1 MLTIVIY
8 YNTVIDPV
16 NDDWLV
22 KILTALD
29 KAQSGQK
36 GEIVVFGR
44 TIRFKAKWRVH
55 SIREPMVWDATALD
69 VETGIEVKVKHK
81 DTDKYANQLAVQ
93 KLCKELKSR
102 GILQDVHDE
111 L

>member
-1 MLTIVIY
+1 M
-8 YNTVIDPV
+8 
-16 NDDWLV
+16 

-29 KAQSGQK
+29 EAQSGQK
-36 GEIVVFGR
+36 GEIVAFGR
-44 TIRFKAKWRVH
+44 TIRFKAKRRIH
-55 SIREPMVWDATALD
+55 SFDEPIVWDAKAQD
-69 VETGIEVKVKHK
+69 VETGIRVEVKHQ
-81 DTDKYANQLAVQ
+81 DTDKYANQLAVR

>member
-1 MLTIVIY
+1 MIAY
-8 YNTVIDPV
+8 YLDSG
-16 NDDWLV
+16 NDDGLV

-29 KAQSGQK
+29 QAQSGEK

-44 TIRFKAKWRVH
+44 KIRFKAKWRVH
-55 SIREPMVWDATALD
+55 SFNEPIVWDATAQD
-69 VETGIEVKVKHK
+69 VETGIRVEVKHQ

-93 KLCKELKSR
+93 KLCKELKSI
-102 GILQDVHDE
+102 GITLHDE

>member
-1 MLTIVIY
+1 M
-8 YNTVIDPV
+8 
-16 NDDWLV
+16 
-22 KILTALD
+22 
-29 KAQSGQK
+29 
-36 GEIVVFGR
+36 FGR

-55 SIREPMVWDATALD
+55 SFNELIVWDATALD
-69 VETGIEVKVKHK
+69 VETGIKVEVKHK

-93 KLCKELKSR
+93 KLCKELKAR

>member
-1 MLTIVIY
+1 M
-8 YNTVIDPV
+8 
-16 NDDWLV
+16 

-29 KAQSGQK
+29 ETQSGQK
-36 GEIVVFGR
+36 GEIIVFGR
-44 TIRFKAKWRVH
+44 TIHFKAKWRIH
-55 SIREPMVWDATALD
+55 SFNEPIVWDATAQD
-69 VETGIEVKVKHK
+69 VETGVRVEVKHQ

-102 GILQDVHDE
+102 GILHDE

>member
-1 MLTIVIY
+1 M
-8 YNTVIDPV
+8 
-16 NDDWLV
+16 

-29 KAQSGQK
+29 EAQSGQK
-36 GEIVVFGR
+36 GEIVVLGR
-44 TIRFKAKWRVH
+44 TIRFKAKWRIH
-55 SIREPMVWDATALD
+55 SLMEPKVWDAKAVD
-69 VETGIEVKVKHK
+69 VETGIKVEVKHQ

-102 GILQDVHDE
+102 GMLQDVHDE

>member
-1 MLTIVIY
+1 M
-8 YNTVIDPV
+8 
-16 NDDWLV
+16 
-22 KILTALD
+22 KILTTLD
-29 KAQSGQK
+29 EAQSGQK

-44 TIRFKAKWRVH
+44 TIRFKAKWRIF
-55 SIREPMVWDATALD
+55 SLNEPIVWDATAQD
-69 VETGIEVKVKHK
+69 VETGVRAEVKHQ

-102 GILQDVHDE
+102 GILHDE